1 MASMTASDPIM
12 FYSSKPRLI
21 HMAANI
27 LFAPIL
33 LYLVGVWP
41 WPPTAPHYIVFAIT
55 LLIAVHYLRQRWHKP
70 RFVLDDKGL
79 FCGKFY
85 ASENIYRA
93 DATLRSVQ
101 LTLLEDGKIKQKV
114 VSLGWA
120 SREDYKTMIQLLSE
134 RFRREV
140 PE

>member
-1 MASMTASDPIM
+1 MTESESIK

-41 WPPTAPHYIVFAIT
+41 WPPVVPHYIVFAIT
-55 LLIAVHYLRQRWHKP
+55 LLIAIHYLRQRWHTP
-70 RFVLDDKGL
+70 RLVLDEKGL
-79 FCGKFY
+79 LCGNFY
-85 ASENIYRA
+85 PAENIYRA
-93 DATLRSVQ
+93 DPTLRSVQ
-101 LTLLEDGKIKQKV
+101 LTILTDGKVKQKI

-120 SREDYKTMIQLLSE
+120 SREDYRTIVQLLSE
-134 RFRREV
+134 RFKREV
-140 PE
+140 PQ

>member
-1 MASMTASDPIM
+1 
-12 FYSSKPRLI
+12 
-21 HMAANI
+21 MAANI

-41 WPPTAPHYIVFAIT
+41 WPPAVPHYIVFGIT
-55 LLIAVHYLRQRWHKP
+55 LLMAIHYLRQRWHSP
-70 RFVLDDKGL
+70 RLVLDDKGL
-79 FCGKFY
+79 FCGAFY
-85 ASENIYRA
+85 PAENIYRA

-101 LTLLEDGKIKQKV
+101 LTMLKDGKVKQKI

-120 SREDYKTMIQLLSE
+120 SKDDYSSIVQLLSE
-134 RFRREV
+134 RFQREV

>member
-1 MASMTASDPIM
+1 MTDSETIK

-33 LYLVGVWP
+33 LYLVGIWS

-55 LLIAVHYLRQRWHKP
+55 LLMAVHYLRQRWHTP
-70 RFVLDDKGL
+70 RLVLDDKGL
-79 FCGKFY
+79 LCGSFY
-85 ASENIYRA
+85 SAENIYRA
-93 DATLRSVQ
+93 DPTLRSVQ
-101 LTLLEDGKIKQKV
+101 LTILKDGKVKQKI

-120 SREDYKTMIQLLSE
+120 NKNDYRAIVQLLSE
-134 RFRREV
+134 RFKREV